1 MKNIY
6 NFEKEMPPAVT
17 ESILAE
23 ELDRRR
29 SKKAAIVTAI
39 SGVFAEILLVVL
51 GFVLLKVTTLL
62 AVMIFIYAAAGA
74 IGMAVIIPTALK
86 KERSRQHGYN

>member
-6 NFEKEMPPAVT
+6 NFEKEMPPVLS

-51 GFVLLKVTTLL
+51 GFILLKVTALI
-62 AVMIFIYAAAGA
+62 AVMIFSYAAAGA
-74 IGMAVIIPTALK
+74 IGMAVLIPTALK